1 MINVEIAIETNNLK
15 KHFGDIHAVDGI
27 DLQIP
32 KGELFGFLGP
42 NGAGKTTTISMLSTI
57 LPPTSGKA
65 NILGYDIHKD
75 AKKIRKIIGVCPQ
88 EIVLYER
95 LTARE
100 NINLIAK
107 MHGMNKIDYKQKT
120 DDLLERMGLLERAD
134 SLVKTYSGGMKRR
147 VNVLMS
153 VIHDPEIVIFDE
165 PTAGLDPQSR
175 RVVWDFIRDFQEKE
189 STIILTT
196 HNMEEADDLS
206 DELVIIDHGKI
217 IAQGTPKEL
226 KGRIGK
232 GDVIEFKVKDKV
244 NREEVIE
251 RVEKLDFIKW
261 VKAVGKHRII
271 LNALDGL
278 RRITEILD
286 TVKEKML
293 DISIRKNTLEDVFI
307 DLTGRRLRDV

>member
-1 MINVEIAIETNNLK
+1 MSYAIETKNLK
-15 KHFGDIHAVDGI
+15 KYFGDIHAVDGI

-32 KGELFGFLGP
+32 KGSLFGFLGP
-42 NGAGKTTTISMLSTI
+42 NGAGKTTTISILSTI
-57 LPPTSGKA
+57 LPPTSGSA
-65 NILGYDIHKD
+65 SILGYDTHKD
-75 AKKIRKIIGVCPQ
+75 AKEIRRIIGVCPQ
-88 EIVLYER
+88 EIVVYER

-100 NINLIAK
+100 NIHLIAK
-107 MHGMNKIDYKQKT
+107 MHGMDKTEYSKKT

-134 SLVKTYSGGMKRR
+134 DLVKTYSGGMKRR
-147 VNVLMS
+147 VNVLMA
-153 VIHDPEIVIFDE
+153 VIHDPKIVIFDE

-175 RVVWDFIRDFQEKE
+175 RVVWDFIRDFQKKE

-206 DELVIIDHGKI
+206 DELVIIDYGKI

-232 GDVIEFKVKDKV
+232 GDVIEFKVKDNV
-244 NREEVIE
+244 NREEVLE

-261 VKAVGKHRII
+261 VKTVGKHRII

-278 RRITEILD
+278 RRINEILD
-286 TVKEKML
+286 TVQEKML
-293 DISIRKNTLEDVFI
+293 DISIRNNTLEDVFI

>member
-1 MINVEIAIETNNLK
+1 MSNVEIAIETKNLK

-57 LPPTSGKA
+57 LPPTSGEA
-65 NILGYDIHKD
+65 SILGNDIRKD
-75 AKKIRKIIGVCPQ
+75 AKNIKKIIGICPQ

-95 LTARE
+95 LTAKE

-107 MHGMNKIDYKQKT
+107 MHGLKKADYKEKT
-120 DDLLERMGLLERAD
+120 DDLLGRMNLLDRAN

-147 VNVLMS
+147 VNVLMA
-153 VIHDPEIVIFDE
+153 VIHDPQVVIFDE

-175 RVVWDFIRDFQEKE
+175 RVVWDFIRDFQKKNA
-189 STIILTT
+189 TIILTT

-206 DELVIIDHGKI
+206 DELIIIDYGKI

-226 KGRIGK
+226 KGRLGK
-232 GDVIEFKVKDKV
+232 GDVIEFKVKEQV
-244 NREEVIE
+244 NRVEVIP
-251 RVEKLDFIKW
+251 RLEKLDFVRW
-261 VKAVGKHRII
+261 VKPVGKRRII
-271 LNALDGL
+271 LNGLDGL
-278 RRITEILD
+278 RRINEVID
-286 TVKEKML
+286 AVAVKML

-307 DLTGRRLRDV
+307 DLTGRRLRE

>member
-1 MINVEIAIETNNLK
+1 MIFMELAIETKNLK
-15 KHFGDIHAVDGI
+15 KYFGDIHAVDGI

-57 LPPTSGKA
+57 LPPTSGEA
-65 NILGYDIHKD
+65 SILGNDIRKD
-75 AKKIRKIIGVCPQ
+75 AKNIKEIIGVCPQ

-107 MHGMNKIDYKQKT
+107 MHGLKKADYKEKT
-120 DDLLERMGLLERAD
+120 DDLLGRMNLLDRAS

-147 VNVLMS
+147 VNVLMA
-153 VIHDPEIVIFDE
+153 VIHDPEVVIFDE

-175 RVVWDFIRDFQEKE
+175 RVIWDFIRDFQKKNA
-189 STIILTT
+189 TIILTT

-206 DELVIIDHGKI
+206 DELIIIDHGKI

-226 KGRIGK
+226 KGRLGK
-232 GDVIEFKVKDKV
+232 GDVIEFKVKEQI
-244 NREEVIE
+244 NREEVMP
-251 RVEKLDFIKW
+251 RLKKLDFVQW
-261 VKAVGKHRII
+261 VKPVGKRRII
-271 LNALDGL
+271 LNGLDGL
-278 RRITEILD
+278 RRINEIID
-286 TVKEKML
+286 AVAVKML

-307 DLTGRRLRDV
+307 DLTGRRLRD

>member
-1 MINVEIAIETNNLK
+1 METAIETKNLMK
-15 KHFGDIHAVDGI
+15 YFGDIHAVDGI

-32 KGELFGFLGP
+32 KGSLYGFLGP

-57 LPPTSGKA
+57 LPPTSGSA
-65 NILGYDIHKD
+65 TILGYDIHKD
-75 AKKIRKIIGVCPQ
+75 AKKIRRIIGVCPQ

-107 MHGMNKIDYKQKT
+107 MHGMNKSEYNDKT

-147 VNVLMS
+147 VNVLMA

-175 RVVWDFIRDFQEKE
+175 RVVWDFIRDFQKRE

-217 IAQGTPKEL
+217 IAQGTPNEL

-232 GDVIEFKVKDKV
+232 GDVIEFKVKDNV
-244 NREEVIE
+244 NREEVIQ
-251 RVEKLDFIKW
+251 RVDKLDFIKW

-278 RRITEILD
+278 RRINEILD
-286 TVKEKML
+286 TVEVKML
-293 DISIRKNTLEDVFI
+293 DISIRKNTLEDIFI